1 MKEIATI
8 LNDRIRISKDLDRLK
23 YRDKGQ
29 KVKLIGAKVK
39 FYIEVKKNSC
49 TNSEVGDMA

>member
-39 FYIEVKKNSC
+39 FCIGVKKNSC
-49 TNSEVGDMA
+49 TNSEGGDMA